1 MVLSPTFVKNAK
13 NDRNTFLNIKF
24 DKKKIGKPCQ
34 SAEMTW
40 KVAVFDM
47 FRVITR
53 SILKMST
60 WNFLHIRNTF
70 TYSSDIAI

>member
-34 SAEMTW
+34 SAEMT
-40 KVAVFDM
+40 
-47 FRVITR
+47 
-53 SILKMST
+53 
-60 WNFLHIRNTF
+60 
-70 TYSSDIAI
+70 